1 MRDGDSAFP
10 SMCLI
15 NKGRLISGP
24 FFIQLRFCPSQKEQQ

>member
-24 FFIQLRFCPSQKEQQ
+24 FFMQLHSQEVDGMV